1 MKLDE
6 RRRLHGLSADDLKKE
21 LVQAEENL
29 MQFNFDR
36 GLNKNVTSSSL
47 HNTRKMIAIL
57 KTLLREKELVAEAG
71 FSNIEEYKKFRA
83 VERSAYKAGK

>member
-1 MKLDE
+1 MKLEE
-6 RRRLHGLSADDLKKE
+6 RRRLHGLNSAELQKE
-21 LVQAEENL
+21 LTQAEETM

-36 GLNKNVTSSSL
+36 GLNKNVTSSSI

-71 FSNIEEYKKFRA
+71 FNSIEEYKKFRA
-83 VERSAYKAGK
+83 IERKAYKAGK